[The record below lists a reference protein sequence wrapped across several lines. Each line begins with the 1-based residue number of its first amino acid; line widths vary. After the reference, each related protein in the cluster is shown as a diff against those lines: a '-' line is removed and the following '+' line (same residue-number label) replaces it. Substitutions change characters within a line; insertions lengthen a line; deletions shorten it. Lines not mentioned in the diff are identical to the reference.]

1 MRILRQKTLWKVKH
15 HAYLKHDE
23 KELDENISRFA
34 EVEEMLLSRYK
45 KTNGE
50 DWRSKVQTQRE
61 YLFVK
66 LTALRTAEETIKD
79 TRLESKHRNLY
90 KP

>member
-1 MRILRQKTLWKVKH
+1 MNYEFSKEEYDELVFAAKEARIRWKKAKTLWKVKH

-50 DWRSKVQTQRE
+50 DWRSK
-61 YLFVK
+61 
-66 LTALRTAEETIKD
+66 I
-79 TRLESKHRNLY
+79 
-90 KP
+90 